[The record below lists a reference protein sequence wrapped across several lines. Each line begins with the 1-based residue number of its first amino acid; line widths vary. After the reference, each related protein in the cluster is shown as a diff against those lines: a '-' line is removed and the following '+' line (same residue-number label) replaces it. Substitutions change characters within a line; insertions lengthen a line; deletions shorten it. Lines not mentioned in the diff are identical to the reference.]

1 MVGAFP
7 FADGRDIV
15 HSTGRVRLL
24 NFHDYKQYNRDVV
37 LAITLISSRSFWFC
51 VESTRRCHD
60 LS

>member
-15 HSTGRVRLL
+15 HSTGRVHLL

-37 LAITLISSRSFWFC
+37 SHHHAHFGLL
-51 VESTRRCHD
+51 
-60 LS
+60 